1 MPNTM
6 SYFLLAALWLGWCA
20 LHSALIATPFTS
32 RLRRWVGAAFRWY
45 RLFYNTTAVLTL
57 VPVIIYS
64 QSLKTSPFLV
74 WAGWSRVVQFLM
86 VATATGLFLAGSRR
100 YDLRQFLGLR
110 RIGEE
115 NVCLALSESC
125 ELKKTGVLGV
135 IRHPW
140 YVGGMLLVWARDLD
154 LSAGITNLVLTG
166 YFVLGAVLEERKL
179 VQGFGE
185 AYRRYQKEVSMF
197 FPWKSIMRRVRGRRR
212 DAEESTSCCHARGE
226 GRDGPP
232 GNTG

>member
-20 LHSALIATPFTS
+20 LHSALIATTLTS
-32 RLRRWVGAAFRWY
+32 RLRGRLGANFRWY
-45 RLFYNTTAVLTL
+45 RIFYNTAAVLTL
-57 VPVIIYS
+57 VPVMIYS

-74 WAGWSRVVQFLM
+74 WAGWSRTVQFLM
-86 VATATGLFLAGSRR
+86 VAAATGLFLGGSRQ

-115 NVCLALSESC
+115 NVCLTLSESC
-125 ELKKTGVLGV
+125 ELKNTGVLGV

-154 LSAGITNLVLTG
+154 LAVCITNLVLTA
-166 YFVLGAVLEERKL
+166 YLVLGAVLEERRL
-179 VQGFGE
+179 VKGFGDE
-185 AYRRYQKEVSMF
+185 YRRYQKEVSMF
-197 FPWKSIMRRVRGRRR
+197 FPWKWLVRWVG
-212 DAEESTSCCHARGE
+212 A
-226 GRDGPP
+226 
-232 GNTG
+232 